1 MDNIPTYRSLDEI
14 RLRKAQLMADIR
26 KDENHISKQ
35 WNRLVHPK
43 KQSRQTASSRLS
55 TIVSTGAGVFDA
67 ALLGWK
73 LYRRFGGKPNFML
86 KRKGKKK

>member
-1 MDNIPTYRSLDEI
+1 MENTPTYRTLDEI

-26 KDENHISKQ
+26 KDENHIGKQ

-43 KQSRQTASSRLS
+43 KQGRQTTSSRLS

-73 LYRRFGGKPNFML
+73 LYRRFGGKSSFLL
-86 KRKGKKK
+86 KRKGKKR